1 MVLTTLSIL
10 EFYINNF
17 LKPLVLT
24 LIIQTAV
31 FLISYSLVKID
42 IKKKRKVKPCLKIR
56 RLHRENRL

>member
-1 MVLTTLSIL
+1 MLLITLSIL
-10 EFYINNF
+10 ELFINNF

-42 IKKKRKVKPCLKIR
+42 IKKKQKVKPC
-56 RLHRENRL
+56 